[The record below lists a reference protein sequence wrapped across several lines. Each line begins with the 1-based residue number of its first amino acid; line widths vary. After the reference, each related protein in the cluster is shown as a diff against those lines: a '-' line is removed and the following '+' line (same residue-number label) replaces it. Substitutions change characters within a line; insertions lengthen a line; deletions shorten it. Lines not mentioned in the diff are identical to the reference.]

1 MILSNSVLRLL
12 VAALVGSPLLLVPI
26 VGSAQIIRAPKDVVQ
41 KTMKEPERYARKK
54 SKKDREE
61 AARQALLEQAKAFFA
76 AEKMESGKV
85 IVVARDEKKR
95 SAKGKEVAG
104 VTGVRTI
111 GKRRIE
117 ERDLQGANRVAVF
130 EKQEDGTITAYRV
143 NAVRAL
149 PPKTN
154 GKDKKKNGPA
164 GGPARTDSSGE
175 ASASESGGMIHGES
189 SYTPEVVVV
198 EEIVIEVDESTIAS
212 TDEEGSAG
220 DAPPP
225 CFRLGICDEDGKKL
239 GEPRVVVGNDD
250 FTIAEIE
257 LEKVEDPA
265 EAEAWK
271 EIVIETEAGCR
282 KPVAGERTWF
292 SARGDSESVCE

>member
-1 MILSNSVLRLL
+1 
-12 VAALVGSPLLLVPI
+12 
-26 VGSAQIIRAPKDVVQ
+26 
-41 KTMKEPERYARKK
+41 
-54 SKKDREE
+54 
-61 AARQALLEQAKAFFA
+61 
-76 AEKMESGKV
+76 MESGKV

-130 EKQEDGTITAYRV
+130 EKQEDGTITAYRA

-225 CFRLGICDEDGKKL
+225 CFRLGICDEDGNKL
-239 GEPRVVVGNDD
+239 GEPRVVVENDD

-271 EIVIETEAGCR
+271 GLVIETEAGCR

-292 SARGDSESVCE
+292 SARGDSESECE